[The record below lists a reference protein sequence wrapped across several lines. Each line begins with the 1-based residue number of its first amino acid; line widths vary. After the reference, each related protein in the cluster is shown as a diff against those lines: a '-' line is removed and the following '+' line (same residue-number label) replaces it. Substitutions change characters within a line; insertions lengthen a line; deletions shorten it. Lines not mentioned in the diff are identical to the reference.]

1 MTAAVNNRR
10 TNIMRTIRTKVYKFD
25 ELSKEAQ
32 NAAINS
38 NYDINVFF
46 DWWQDTYNDA
56 ENIGLKIT
64 SFDLDRN
71 RKADGNFLLSANEVA
86 ANIFREHGEH
96 CETYKTALDFIELW
110 QPIFNNYMDENHE
123 NYESAE
129 SESKLIE
136 IEGYFLKSLLEDYSI
151 TLQNESEYLQGEEAI
166 KETLIANE
174 YEFLQTGKRF

>member
-46 DWWQDTYNDA
+46 DWWDYTYEDA
-56 ENIGLKIT
+56 KNIGLKIT
-64 SFDLDRN
+64 SFELDRN
-71 RKADGNFLLSANEVA
+71 RKADGDFLLSANEVA
-86 ANIFREHGEH
+86 ANIFRDHGEH

-110 QPIFNNYMDENHE
+110 QPIFNNYMDENHKD
-123 NYESAE
+123 YESAE

-136 IEGYFLKSLLEDYSI
+136 IEEDFLKSLLEDYSI